1 MFVSGNADR
10 EEISVMIELKEMPDS
25 TAELKDRVCIVTGGS
40 RGIGRAIA
48 LELGRR
54 GASIAVGFVSNE
66 EAAEQ
71 VAVEIATSGGTAF
84 AFGCDVQ
91 DAAAIEAAVENVADR
106 FGRIDA
112 LVNNAGIT
120 RDRSL
125 AKMSPEEWDAVLQT
139 NLTSVFRMTS
149 RVLPHMV
156 EAGYGRIVNISSVIG
171 VHGNFGQA
179 NYAAAKAGIIGFTKA
194 AALEVARKGVTV
206 NAIAPGFIETEM
218 IAAMPEEVRGKILA
232 KIPMGRFGRPEE
244 IAQAVAFLISSGDYI
259 TGQVITV
266 DGGLYT

>member
-1 MFVSGNADR
+1 M
-10 EEISVMIELKEMPDS
+10 
-25 TAELKDRVCIVTGGS
+25 AELTGTACLVTGGS

-48 LELGRR
+48 LELGRH
-54 GASIAVGFVSNE
+54 GASVAVGYAHNR
-66 EAAEQ
+66 EAAEE
-71 VAVEIATSGGTAF
+71 VAAEVATSGGQSL

-91 DAAAIEAAVENVADR
+91 DPEAVETAVAGVVKR
-106 FGRIDA
+106 FGKIDV

-125 AKMSPEEWDAVLQT
+125 AKMSHEEWDDVLQT
-139 NLTSVFRMTS
+139 NLTSVFHLTA

-156 EAGYGRIVNISSVIG
+156 QAGFGRIVNISSVIG
-171 VHGNFGQA
+171 LHGNFGQA
-179 NYAAAKAGIIGFTKA
+179 NYAAAKAGIIGFTKS
-194 AALEVARKGVTV
+194 AALELARKGVTV

-218 IAAMPEEVRGKILA
+218 IVAMPDDVRARILE

-244 IAQAVAFLISSGDYI
+244 VAQAVVFLVSSGEYI
-259 TGQVITV
+259 TGQVIAI

>member
-1 MFVSGNADR
+1 MAD
-10 EEISVMIELKEMPDS
+10 LNG
-25 TAELKDRVCIVTGGS
+25 TACLVTGAS

-48 LELGRR
+48 LELGRH
-54 GASIAVGFVSNE
+54 GASVAVGYANNK
-66 EAAEQ
+66 EAAAG
-71 VAVEIATSGGTAF
+71 VAAEIIEAGGQSF
-84 AFGCDVQ
+84 AFHLDVQ
-91 DAAAIEAAVENVADR
+91 DPAAVEPAVAGVVEA
-106 FGRIDA
+106 FGKIDV

-125 AKMSPEEWDAVLQT
+125 AKMSIEEWDDVLQT
-139 NLTSVFRMTS
+139 NLNSVFHLTS

-156 EAGYGRIVNISSVIG
+156 RQGYGRIVNISSVIG
-171 VHGNFGQA
+171 LHGNFGQA
-179 NYAAAKAGIIGFTKA
+179 NYAAAKAGIVGFTKA

-218 IAAMPEEVRGKILA
+218 IAAMPEEVRAGILA

-244 IAQAVAFLISSGDYI
+244 VAQMVAFLVSSGDYI
-259 TGQVITV
+259 TGQVVSI

>member
-1 MFVSGNADR
+1 MN
-10 EEISVMIELKEMPDS
+10 ELS
-25 TAELKDRVCIVTGGS
+25 TKACLVTGGS

-54 GASIAVGFVSNE
+54 GACVAVGYANNS

-71 VAVEIATSGGTAF
+71 VVAEIATSGGESF
-84 AFGCDVQ
+84 ALGFD
-91 DAAAIEAAVENVADR
+91 VADPEAIGPAVASVIER
-106 FGRIDA
+106 FGKIDV

-125 AKMSPEEWDAVLQT
+125 AKMSSEEWDNVLQT
-139 NLTSVFRMTS
+139 NLSSVFHMTS
-149 RVLPHMV
+149 KVLPHMV
-156 EAGYGRIVNISSVIG
+156 QAGYGRIVNISSVIG
-171 VHGNFGQA
+171 LHGNFGQS

-218 IAAMPEEVRGKILA
+218 IAAMPDEVRTAILA

-244 IAQAVAFLISSGDYI
+244 IAQVVAFLVSNGDYI
-259 TGQVITV
+259 TGQVIEIN
-266 DGGLYT
+266 GGLYT

>member
-1 MFVSGNADR
+1 MSDLTGNAC
-10 EEISVMIELKEMPDS
+10 L
-25 TAELKDRVCIVTGGS
+25 VTGGS

-54 GASIAVGFVSNE
+54 GASVAVGYAHDAD
-66 EAAEQ
+66 AAE
-71 VAVEIATSGGTAF
+71 AVVEEIATSGGEGF

-91 DAAAIEAAVENVADR
+91 DPVAIGSAVADILER
-106 FGRIDA
+106 FGKIDV

-125 AKMSPEEWDAVLQT
+125 AKMSPAEWDAVLQT
-139 NLTSVFRMTS
+139 NLSSVFHITA

-156 EAGYGRIVNISSVIG
+156 SAGRGRIISISSVIG
-171 VHGNFGQA
+171 LHGNFGQA
-179 NYAAAKAGIIGFTKA
+179 NYAAAKAGIIGFTKSA
-194 AALEVARKGVTV
+194 AIELAKKGITV

-218 IAAMPEEVRGKILA
+218 IAAMPEEVRARILDR
-232 KIPMGRFGRPEE
+232 IPMGRFGHPEE
-244 IAQAVAFLISSGDYI
+244 IAQAVAFLVTNGDYI
-259 TGQVITV
+259 TGQVISI